1 MKAALLA
8 TELRDPAPT
17 LVAPPVDPAPTL
29 VSPPAGVP
37 PAAAVTH
44 VLPEAGSPARPWT
57 ARVTRK
63 RVLGALAVLALLLAA
78 AVAASTR
85 SGGHPPVVAVPGV
98 VGMPVAAAK
107 SALQKRGF
115 DVRTAPAEHARAP
128 SGTVSRVRPGAAS
141 LVRGSVLTLVPSS
154 GAIADRDPAGLR
166 AVADAATQ
174 ALEQLR
180 FVVRPIASYGP
191 VPRGDVVGT
200 SPAAGVD
207 KAQPG
212 STVDLMVS
220 AGAAADT
227 GAEPNIPPGPAKGP
241 GTKDKP
247 GKGKG
252 KGKHQ
257 GD

>member
-1 MKAALLA
+1 MKAALLD

-17 LVAPPVDPAPTL
+17 LVAPPADPAPTL

-44 VLPEAGSPARPWT
+44 VLPEAGSPARPGS
-57 ARVTRK
+57 ARLSRK
-63 RVLGALAVLALLLAA
+63 RVLGGLAVLALLLVA

-85 SGGHPPVVAVPGV
+85 SGGRAPVVAVPGV

-154 GAIADRDPAGLR
+154 GPSLIAIPQVSGLS
-166 AVADAATQ
+166 ADAATQ
-174 ALEQLR
+174 ELEQLR
-180 FVVRPIASYGP
+180 FVVRPIALY
-191 VPRGDVVGT
+191 VRARAPR
-200 SPAAGVD
+200 
-207 KAQPG
+207 
-212 STVDLMVS
+212 
-220 AGAAADT
+220 
-227 GAEPNIPPGPAKGP
+227 
-241 GTKDKP
+241 
-247 GKGKG
+247 
-252 KGKHQ
+252 
-257 GD
+257 